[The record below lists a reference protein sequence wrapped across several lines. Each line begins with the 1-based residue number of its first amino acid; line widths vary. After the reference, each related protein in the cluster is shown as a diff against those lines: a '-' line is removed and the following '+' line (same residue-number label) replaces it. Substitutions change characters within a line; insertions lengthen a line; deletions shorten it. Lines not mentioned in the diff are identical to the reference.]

1 MSIDEY
7 DFPLRTNYELTR
19 ILTAYN
25 GSNEV
30 EIIKEN
36 LDELVNKSWI
46 ENKKTNSLEPGTQI
60 KSAVPHNFTLAIG
73 YPLNV
78 LSREFC
84 QYATSNKKV
93 NDLLKWLEDTSTPHK
108 MYFCSFF
115 SFIFINFIKINF
127 IFQ

>member
-1 MSIDEY
+1 MDEY
-7 DFPLRTNYELTR
+7 DFPLRTNFELTR

-30 EIIKEN
+30 EVIKEN
-36 LDELVNKSWI
+36 LDELVNRSWI
-46 ENKKTNSLEPGTQI
+46 ENKKTNSLEPGTKI
-60 KSAVPHNFTLAIG
+60 KSAVPHNFILVIG

-78 LSREFC
+78 LSRQFC

-93 NDLLKWLEDTSTPHK
+93 KDLLKWLEDASSPHK

-115 SFIFINFIKINF
+115 FLLYIH
-127 IFQ
+127 QCH